1 MSDLLSLNL
10 IRFLNF
16 YLTVMALAS
25 LYRRSQQYQMIG
37 SLAMSGPSRWP
48 RLIELIRQ
56 HYSIFMTWGTIR
68 PVLAAGVLLLAN
80 FIASRFIW
88 PTATLTLGDLLT
100 EWYYMPVVVITGLA
114 MLTMDCY
121 SLIVVN
127 TLNRDE
133 LEKHLDY
140 AEHWLTTWKAPII
153 RFVTL
158 GYVDPRRM
166 VDERGAQGAGGNQP
180 LGQQVVVV
188 DGRAGRVAGGVRV
201 VAVDR
206 LGHSADVAGVGIQQ

>member
-56 HYSIFMTWGTIR
+56 HYGIFMTWGTIR

-127 TLNRDE
+127 TLNREE

-166 VDERGAQGAGGNQP
+166 VDSEVRKALEATSRLVNKSLWWTAGQAA
-180 LGQQVVVV
+180 L
-188 DGRAGRVAGGVRV
+188 RVAFGLSLWIGW
-201 VAVDR
+201 AI
-206 LGHSADVAGVGIQQ
+206 LPTLQE

>member
-68 PVLAAGVLLLAN
+68 PVLAAGALLLAN

-166 VDERGAQGAGGNQP
+166 VDDEVRKALEATSRLVNKSLWWTAWQAA
-180 LGQQVVVV
+180 L
-188 DGRAGRVAGGVRV
+188 RVAFGLSLWIGW
-201 VAVDR
+201 AI
-206 LGHSADVAGVGIQQ
+206 LPTLQE